1 MTPRKSCAIVKH
13 MKNILTIRQSLGTIE
28 IRLTPEAREAFEGFG
43 LSALKGINQEAMDL
57 GFDLGNFHTYSSG
70 RIWFLN
76 K

>member
-1 MTPRKSCAIVKH
+1 

-28 IRLTPEAREAFEGFG
+28 IRLTPEAREVFEGFG

-57 GFDLGNFHTYSSG
+57 GFDLGGFHTYSSG